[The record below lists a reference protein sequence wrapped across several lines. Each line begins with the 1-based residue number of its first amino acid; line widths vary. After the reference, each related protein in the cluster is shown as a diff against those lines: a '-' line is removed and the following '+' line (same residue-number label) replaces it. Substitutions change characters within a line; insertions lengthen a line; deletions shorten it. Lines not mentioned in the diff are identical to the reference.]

1 MSPIRNILA
10 IVGVGLFLLG
20 LYKTI
25 LGYESEKI
33 PGGSLLLTGAIFI
46 VGVLISASI
55 AEKGDKSE

>member
-1 MSPIRNILA
+1 MSAFRNILA
-10 IVGVGLFLLG
+10 VLGAGLFLLG
-20 LYKTI
+20 LYKAI

-33 PGGSLLLTGAIFI
+33 PGASLLLTGAIFM